1 MTMSDEERRT
11 FKEQLD
17 RIERCL
23 IGDEAMGQNGLVPQ
37 VSDHDKRISRIERA
51 GIYIAGV
58 IATVGVIYR
67 VTLDLWPK
75 K

>member
-1 MTMSDEERRT
+1 MSDEQNRT
-11 FKEQLD
+11 IKEQLD

-23 IGDEAMGQNGLVPQ
+23 TGDAAMGQNGLVPQ

-58 IATVGVIYR
+58 VATVGLIYR
-67 VTLDLWPK
+67 VAIDLWPHK
-75 K
+75 